1 LRPQPWAAKPWRSS
15 LGFTL
20 LELVIAMAC
29 VGLVAGGIALS
40 ISTCIN
46 VWNKA
51 GEAAELNQEARAIL
65 ELVSRDLR
73 AVYFG
78 LDQET
83 GYLIEQSS
91 QQQTEGPQPALPKI
105 ETLELATH
113 GSALE
118 RFTLLPDELRGDW
131 DLAARPPLTDY
142 VEVSYQWVGET
153 TDRVAGLYRMTSAV
167 PFSGAKPTG
176 EEEAAQ
182 EAEPVGLIS
191 QELISPSVSELQFE
205 FYDGKDEQ
213 WVADW
218 DSRANTGH
226 PLWAVWVE
234 LKVKDARGRDHAF
247 ETTVPIPVY

>member
-1 LRPQPWAAKPWRSS
+1 M
-15 LGFTL
+15 GFTL
-20 LELVIAMAC
+20 LELMIAMAC
-29 VGLVAGGIALS
+29 VGLVAGGITLS

-65 ELVSRDLR
+65 ELISRDLR

-83 GYLIEQSS
+83 GYVIAQASQS
-91 QQQTEGPQPALPKI
+91 G
-105 ETLELATH
+105 ETAGSPSISGEAAGAQVASLELATH

-131 DLAARPPLTDY
+131 DQATRPPLTDY
-142 VEVSYQWVGET
+142 VEVSYRWVEET

-167 PFSGAKPTG
+167 PFAGAKPTAG
-176 EEEAAQ
+176 EETE
-182 EAEPVGLIS
+182 EAEPAGLIS
-191 QELISPSVSELQFE
+191 QELISSSVSGLQFK
-205 FYDGKDEQ
+205 FYDGKDEK
-213 WVADW
+213 WLDAW
-218 DSRANTGH
+218 DSRTEKGH

-247 ETTVPIPVY
+247 ETTVPLPVY

>member
-1 LRPQPWAAKPWRSS
+1 
-15 LGFTL
+15 
-20 LELVIAMAC
+20 MAC
-29 VGLVAGGIALS
+29 VGLVAGGITLS

-73 AVYFG
+73 TVYFG
-78 LDQET
+78 LDRKT
-83 GYLIEQSS
+83 GYLIAQGS
-91 QQQTEGPQPALPKI
+91 QPGGGVGSPLPPGEAAEAPV

-131 DLAARPPLTDY
+131 DQAARPPLTDY
-142 VEVSYQWVGET
+142 VEVSYRWVEET

-167 PFSGAKPTG
+167 PFSGAKPTAG
-176 EEEAAQ
+176 EETE
-182 EAEPVGLIS
+182 EAEEVGLIS
-191 QELISPSVSELQFE
+191 QELISPSVSELQFK

-213 WVADW
+213 WVEAW
-218 DSRANTGH
+218 DSRTAKGH
-226 PLWAVWVE
+226 PLWAVWVG
-234 LKVKDARGRDHAF
+234 LKIKDARGRDHAF
-247 ETTVPIPVY
+247 ETTVPLPVY